1 MIPRRT
7 FPAARRIVTP
17 GKGRDTAGR
26 CAFHFKAPGSRGNV
40 GRFIRVMDDG
50 WYRAPLRWPS
60 YGFINLEGTTQFR
73 LRFDLDDNDNGRA
86 DYLSLFSGNAFAPAD
101 RPQLIVEYYIP

>member
-1 MIPRRT
+1 VDIRT
-7 FPAARRIVTP
+7 GF
-17 GKGRDTAGR
+17 
-26 CAFHFKAPGSRGNV
+26 FHGVQTLEKFDFKAPGSRGNV

-86 DYLSLFSGNAFAPAD
+86 DFLSLFSGNVGTAAD